1 MQLSEWSMSE
11 SERRFQRYVLAPDAF
26 ASQRAKGTGLTALLK
41 GWKDCRVK
49 DMSAAGALLLTKQ
62 EFSLGDGIEVE
73 LTEKSGNRL
82 VFKGEVVNLGKDHH
96 TNLNKL
102 GVRLDVPGEGALEAR
117 FLAGLESRFKP
128 SH

>member
-1 MQLSEWSMSE
+1 MSE

-26 ASQRAKGTGLTALLK
+26 ASQRAKGTGLAALLK

-73 LTEKSGNRL
+73 LTEKGGKRL

-96 TNLNKL
+96 TNLSKVGVKL
-102 GVRLDVPGEGALEAR
+102 SEPGNGSLEAQ
-117 FLAGLESRFKP
+117 FLGSLESRFRQSP
-128 SH
+128 

>member
-1 MQLSEWSMSE
+1 MSE
-11 SERRFQRYVLAPDAF
+11 SERRFQRYVLAPDPF

-62 EFSLGDGIEVE
+62 EFSLGGGIEVE

-102 GVRLDVPGEGALEAR
+102 GVRLDVPGEGSLEAR